1 MAEHHYETKPDV
13 LCYATARTSANIL
26 PSCSFRSI
34 FEMFV
39 KSNHCISTNCTWE
52 EKYLWMAVFCYL
64 LWTSAYCYFRLMF
77 QMFMKSGQ
85 KILSTYIWKLN
96 YLSIALSSYI
106 FYFWQGSWPFSKWCT
121 WKLEMAIIL
130 CGWYLFITGA
140 GFTSSGEHTAW
151 GIQSPSTCVLLSP
164 NHTKGAYYT
173 LLCFVTK
180 LSCVKWLQ
188 MYNTYPAAK
197 LNN

>member
-1 MAEHHYETKPDV
+1 MAEHLHETKPNV

-39 KSNHCISTNCTWE
+39 KSNHCISTICTWE
-52 EKYLWMAVFCYL
+52 AKYLWMAVFCYL

-77 QMFMKSGQ
+77 QIFMKSGQ

-106 FYFWQGSWPFSKWCT
+106 FYFRKGSWPCEKWCT
-121 WKLEMAIIL
+121 WKLEMVVIL
-130 CGWYLFITGA
+130 CGWCLFNTGA
-140 GFTSSGEHTAW
+140 GFTSSSSHSSRHSITIHLCAFVTLPH
-151 GIQSPSTCVLLSP
+151 QRCLFRLVVLC
-164 NHTKGAYYT
+164 HQA
-173 LLCFVTK
+173 LLCKVTSNVQYK
-180 LSCVKWLQ
+180 PWS
-188 MYNTYPAAK
+188 
-197 LNN
+197 